1 MASSKLTLE
10 AYQSTAKK
18 NKDEKKV
25 VTEVFCHKQ
34 NSNDVKK
41 MFFVFCI
48 VKVFIE
54 VSARRTPSKGRDRSV
69 LPQAKPKG

>member
-1 MASSKLTLE
+1 M
-10 AYQSTAKK
+10 
-18 NKDEKKV
+18 
-25 VTEVFCHKQ
+25 FCHKQ

-48 VKVFIE
+48 VKVF
-54 VSARRTPSKGRDRSV
+54 VVVATSGTPSIGRDRSV